1 MTALGIRENNP
12 LNLIYRPQDQWA
24 GLANPPQVEGKCAFL
39 DAPHAFR
46 AYTIQLKHYLA
57 RGIDTVPKIIKL
69 WSQTDQ
75 AAYTVN
81 VLRWGHFQ
89 AMQVLTEADFPAL
102 FAAMCRQEDGSD
114 PYPDS
119 VIAEG
124 ISMALDTT
132 PAKTIMTVT
141 PTIAVAGAGGIS
153 FAITSLLVGA
163 FHDFAHIDI
172 SADRQVA
179 LALIIGVLIHHFF
192 PKGEPAQG

>member
-1 MTALGIRENNP
+1 MTALGIRDNNP

-119 VIAEG
+119 VIQAG
-124 ISMALDTT
+124 IDMATDN
-132 PAKTIMTVT
+132 PAK
-141 PTIAVAGAGGIS
+141 PIAVSSTAVVAGAGGLGYALADLIC
-153 FAITSLLVGA
+153 GA
-163 FHDFAHIDI
+163 FHDIWKIDI
-172 SADRQVA
+172 TSAREVA
-179 LALIIGVLIHHFF
+179 LAMIITVALHHFF
-192 PKGEPAQG
+192 PKGDQQS

>member
-1 MTALGIRENNP
+1 MTALGLRENNP

-102 FAAMCRQEDGSD
+102 MAAMCRQEDGSD

-119 VIAEG
+119 VIQAG
-124 ISMALDTT
+124 IAMA
-132 PAKTIMTVT
+132 T
-141 PTIAVAGAGGIS
+141 PTPTTMASVMAHPTTTKAISGGSAAAFIAMELAKFHLYDMSAGE
-153 FAITSLLVGA
+153 T
-163 FHDFAHIDI
+163 
-172 SADRQVA
+172 VA
-179 LALIIGVLIHHFF
+179 LGVVFTILLHRLF
-192 PKGEPAQG
+192 PQGLSVE